1 MQFNQYE
8 KYEKYEQDSEQY
20 SEQEEQLQ
28 HLKHN
33 KQLNVNKIISKTKN
47 LTDNE
52 KRHILNILLTYK
64 VEYSKNQSGYF
75 FYLEKISN
83 EIIDKILKCIDLI
96 EEKSDLIYN
105 LDKRRDEHLEYYKSL
120 IENKLKETINLKKKA
135 LIDNLRLI
143 EEPFYIIKKKTNKK
157 VQFTDEDPDK
167 LMKEHLKK
175 YKYKKDSIY
184 HRISQVMIQMSRKNK
199 HRHVKED
206 RSGGGGGEEDS
217 KGSDGG
223 GDIGGGDDI
232 GGDEIGGEIGGS
244 EIGDDIGE
252 IDDEIGDKIG
262 DDISED
268 FNESELE
275 DNEYYNSDSDSD
287 SDDDSFDNT
296 SDIDNTETEHT
307 DTETQTHTQTKTR
320 KIKKKTKISSNE
332 LDYYKNLLKK
342 GGFKF
347 DDDKEVI
354 MIKEKYI
361 E

>member
-1 MQFNQYE
+1 MQFNNTMLDDDQHNQLKKDK
-8 KYEKYEQDSEQY
+8 KY
-20 SEQEEQLQ
+20 
-28 HLKHN
+28 N

-75 FYLEKISN
+75 FYLEKIN
-83 EIIDKILKCIDLI
+83 DEIIHKILKCIDLI

-105 LDKRRDEHLEYYKSL
+105 LDKKRDEHLEYYKSL
-120 IENKLKETINLKKKA
+120 IENKLKETINLKKKT

-143 EEPFYIIKKKTNKK
+143 EETFYIIKKKTSKK

-167 LMKEHLKK
+167 LMKDHLKK

-184 HRISQVMIQMSRKNK
+184 HRISQLMIQMSRKNK
-199 HRHVKED
+199 HKHIKED
-206 RSGGGGGEEDS
+206 CGSEGKDETGE
-217 KGSDGG
+217 
-223 GDIGGGDDI
+223 GDDI
-232 GGDEIGGEIGGS
+232 GRDEIE
-244 EIGDDIGE
+244 
-252 IDDEIGDKIG
+252 DEIEDEISGSIG
-262 DDISED
+262 DDISTGEIGND
-268 FNESELE
+268 NESELE
-275 DNEYYNSDSDSD
+275 DNEYYNSDSNNEASE
-287 SDDDSFDNT
+287 SFDT
-296 SDIDNTETEHT
+296 SDIDHTETEHT
-307 DTETQTHTQTKTR
+307 DTETQTKTR

-354 MIKEKYI
+354 MIKEQYI
-361 E
+361 L

>member
-8 KYEKYEQDSEQY
+8 KYEEYNEQY
-20 SEQEEQLQ
+20 KEEENLI
-28 HLKHN
+28 HN

-143 EEPFYIIKKKTNKK
+143 EEPFYIIKKKTSKK

-184 HRISQVMIQMSRKNK
+184 YKISQVMIQMSRKNK
-199 HRHVKED
+199 RRHVKED
-206 RSGGGGGEEDS
+206 RSGGDGFNEDS
-217 KGSDGG
+217 KSSDGG
-223 GDIGGGDDI
+223 DVIGGDDI
-232 GGDEIGGEIGGS
+232 GGDDIGGDD
-244 EIGDDIGE
+244 IGDDIGG
-252 IDDEIGDKIG
+252 DDIGDDIGG

-268 FNESELE
+268 FNESDLE

-287 SDDDSFDNT
+287 EESDSFDT
-296 SDIDNTETEHT
+296 SNIEHTETEQT
-307 DTETQTHTQTKTR
+307 ETETQTKTKTR
-320 KIKKKTKISSNE
+320 KLKKKTKISSNE
-332 LDYYKNLLKK
+332 MDYYKNLLKK